1 MTETY
6 ETYNWVAAVHV
17 LGFLLWTGALLS
29 CLFLLLAHQN
39 AQETGRSALG
49 AIERKVAILMDASA
63 LVAIVAG
70 LYLAVGFPI
79 NWFKQGG
86 WLHVKTLLVAGLVG
100 IHVFTRIKIRKFRN
114 GEISPLPGLVIPLT
128 LILITVIVVFGEVKS
143 LMR

>member
-1 MTETY
+1 M
-6 ETYNWVAAVHV
+6 
-17 LGFLLWTGALLS
+17 S
-29 CLFLLLAHQN
+29 CLFLLLGHQR
-39 AQETGRSALG
+39 AEESGRSALG
-49 AIERKVAILMDASA
+49 AIERKAAILMDASA

-70 LYLAVGFPI
+70 VYLALGLYLPAEFRV
-79 NWFKQGG
+79 NAFKQGG

-128 LILITVIVVFGEVKS
+128 LILIAVIVMFGEVKS